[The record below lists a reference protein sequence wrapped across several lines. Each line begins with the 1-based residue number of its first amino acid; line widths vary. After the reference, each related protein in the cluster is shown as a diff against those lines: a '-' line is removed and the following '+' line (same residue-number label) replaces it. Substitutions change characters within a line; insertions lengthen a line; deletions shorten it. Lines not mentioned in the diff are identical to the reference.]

1 MGITHDDTTDVADHM
16 VSKIL
21 NMRLWEKDGKTWAAS
36 VMDLKGDIMVVSQ
49 FTLYGILKG
58 NKPDFHASM
67 EAEKARD
74 LFNYLVGELKK
85 NYSEEHIQT
94 GKFQT
99 LMEVGSV
106 INGPVTIEYEK
117 MASDMPKKKGKLP
130 VKGEEQVKVQND
142 PNPKSK

>member
-1 MGITHDDTTDVADHM
+1 MLVGITHDDNPDVADHM

-21 NMRLWEKDGKTWAAS
+21 NMRLWDKDGKSWNGS
-36 VMDLKGDIMVVSQ
+36 VMEINGEIMVVSQ

-67 EAEKARD
+67 EADKAKQ
-74 LFNYLVGELKK
+74 LFNYLVDELKNK
-85 NYSEEHIQT
+85 YSPERIQT
-94 GKFQT
+94 GKFQA

-117 MASDMPKKKGKLP
+117 AAEDMQKKKPKP
-130 VKGEEQVKVQND
+130 WPQPKAEEKQ
-142 PNPKSK
+142 